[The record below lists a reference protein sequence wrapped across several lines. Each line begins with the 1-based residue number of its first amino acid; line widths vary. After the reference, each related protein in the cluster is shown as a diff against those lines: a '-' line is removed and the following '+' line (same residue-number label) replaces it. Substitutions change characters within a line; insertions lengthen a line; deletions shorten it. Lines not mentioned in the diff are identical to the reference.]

1 MKKLHTYTIVL
12 TFIITL
18 IIVGCAHKPKSEWDV
33 IPEYIDYRIDENS
46 IVALSNALERELI
59 K

>member
-1 MKKLHTYTIVL
+1 MKKLIY
-12 TFIITL
+12 IIPIIL
-18 IIVGCAHKPKSEWDV
+18 IGCASPEAEWEV